1 MIKSMET
8 LDLLTRGCEE
18 IVTKKELREILS
30 KEERKAYIGYE
41 PSGLAHLGFFI
52 TANKVR
58 DLLACGFDVT
68 VLLADWHAQ
77 INDKFGGDLEK
88 IRACGEYLKDVFYSM
103 RVYPDFRYASDMV
116 DDKEYW
122 ATLIRGAKH
131 TTLARIKR
139 ALTIM
144 GRKSNEANMDF
155 SKTIYPLM
163 QVTDI
168 FMLEVDIAL
177 AGMDQRKAH
186 MLAREIAPALG
197 LKKPVAMHLPL
208 IPSLEGSGRM
218 DGVKMSKSR
227 PQSAIF
233 VHDSDESIREKM
245 KRAYCPAGVIED
257 NPVLAICKTMVFPS
271 FKSITIEREQKYGG
285 DLEIE
290 SYEELERL
298 FADKQIHPLDL
309 KNTTAEHLSRV
320 LKPCREYFEKHGDS
334 LEVVEKLVAE
344 NKNEK

>member
-1 MIKSMET
+1 MEEV
-8 LDLLTRGCEE
+8 LTRGCEE
-18 IVTKKELREILS
+18 IITRRELREIM
-30 KEERKAYIGYE
+30 KKKDRKAYIGYE
-41 PSGLAHLGFFI
+41 PSGLAHLGFFL
-52 TANKVR
+52 TAGKVK
-58 DLLACGFDVT
+58 DLLACGFDAT

-88 IRACGEYLKDVFYSM
+88 IRICGEYLKDVFYSM
-103 RVYPDFRYASDMV
+103 GASPRFVYASDLV
-116 DDKEYW
+116 DDEDYW

-168 FMLEVDIAL
+168 FMLEVDVAL

-197 LKKPVAMHLPL
+197 LKKPTAMHLPL

-218 DGVKMSKSR
+218 DSAKMSKSR

-245 KRAYCPAGVIED
+245 KRAYCPAGVVED
-257 NPVLAICKTMVFPS
+257 NPVLAICRTIIFQNFDAMVV
-271 FKSITIEREQKYGG
+271 EREQKYGG
-285 DLEIE
+285 DLDMR

-309 KNTTAEHLSRV
+309 KNTTAEYLSNV
-320 LKPCREYFEKHGDS
+320 LKPCREYFEKHGDN
-334 LEVVEKLVAE
+334 LRAVEAIVAE
-344 NKNEK
+344 NRDGK

>member
-8 LDLLTRGCEE
+8 LDLLTRGCKE
-18 IVTKKELREILS
+18 IVTKKELREVLNR
-30 KEERKAYIGYE
+30 EERKAYIGYE

-52 TANKVR
+52 TANKAR
-58 DLLACGFDVT
+58 DLLTCGFDVT

-88 IRACGEYLKDVFYSM
+88 IRTCGEYLKDVFYSM

-116 DDKEYW
+116 DDEEYW

-245 KRAYCPAGVIED
+245 KRAYCPAGVVED
-257 NPVLAICKTMVFPS
+257 NPVLAICKTMVFQS

-285 DLEIE
+285 DIEIE

-298 FADKQIHPLDL
+298 FSDKQIHPLDL
-309 KNTTAEHLSRV
+309 KNTTADYLSRI
-320 LKPCREYFEKHGDS
+320 LKPCREYFEKHSDNF
-334 LEVVEKLVAE
+334 EAVE
-344 NKNEK
+344 NIMTDGNEK